1 MAYVTNIK
9 TVITYDL
16 DNTTKIFTIPFEY
29 LSRNFVVVT
38 LIGQDRKILTN
49 ITDYTFSTSTQII
62 TNSAWGNIQGYNQI
76 EIRRQTSAQERI
88 VDFQNGS
95 VLRANDLNVSSIQS
109 LHLAEEARDLV
120 SDTIGADNEGNLD
133 ARGRRIVNLG
143 DAVSDGDAV
152 TLRQEKAWGESALN
166 QANRSKVEADKSKTE
181 ADRSKVEADRSK
193 VEADKSKT
201 EADRSKVEADRSK
214 VEADKAAASA
224 GASKVSE
231 TNSKAS
237 EVSANASK
245 NAAFISETTATQKAT
260 DAAVSATNAKASENR
275 AILEASKLGNM
286 NDLAAAIESVDPV
299 TYKITFKGQLNLK
312 SAGVNDL
319 DAVTV
324 KQLKEAGGTP
334 VGVPMWIPSRAAQT
348 DGYIFGDGQLLSRA
362 MFPDWWGLIAAGKL
376 PVVSDALWLS
386 DKKYH
391 GSYST
396 GDGSTTFR
404 VPDYNGRVA
413 GFDGAPFLRGD
424 GFNRKTGEIIG
435 DAIRNIYGRFSVYT
449 TLGQDETEGVFTQ
462 GLSGLGGG
470 NPASAAPNRA
480 MYVFN
485 ASRQVPTDTENRPV
499 TLTGVWVIRAFGS
512 VVNSGNLDAA
522 HMASQIADLMSRVE
536 QLEKPAARPHKFII
550 MYMHG
555 TQAVPATIS
564 SGYTNTWASP
574 WPDREIACR
583 AEVLYNGEWG
593 EAGFASNA
601 GTGSSSY
608 GVKAFTRMN
617 KIKLWTGNQGL
628 LGVTAVAGG
637 AWDIT
642 ALITSIQF
650 RIVVW
655 TIDDQ

>member
-1 MAYVTNIK
+1 
-9 TVITYDL
+9 
-16 DNTTKIFTIPFEY
+16 
-29 LSRNFVVVT
+29 
-38 LIGQDRKILTN
+38 
-49 ITDYTFSTSTQII
+49 
-62 TNSAWGNIQGYNQI
+62 
-76 EIRRQTSAQERI
+76 
-88 VDFQNGS
+88 
-95 VLRANDLNVSSIQS
+95 
-109 LHLAEEARDLV
+109 
-120 SDTIGADNEGNLD
+120 
-133 ARGRRIVNLG
+133 
-143 DAVSDGDAV
+143 
-152 TLRQEKAWGESALN
+152 
-166 QANRSKVEADKSKTE
+166 
-181 ADRSKVEADRSK
+181 
-193 VEADKSKT
+193 
-201 EADRSKVEADRSK
+201 
-214 VEADKAAASA
+214 
-224 GASKVSE
+224 
-231 TNSKAS
+231 
-237 EVSANASK
+237 
-245 NAAFISETTATQKAT
+245 
-260 DAAVSATNAKASENR
+260 TNAKASENR

-404 VPDYNGRVA
+404 APDYNGKQA
-413 GFDGAPFLRGD
+413 GFDGSPFFRGD
-424 GFNRKTGEIIG
+424 GFNRKTGEILG
-435 DAIRNIYGRFSVYT
+435 DAIRNITGNAGLIPNYIAKSQAGVLALS
-449 TLGQDETEGVFTQ
+449 EGT
-462 GLSGLGGG
+462 GG
-470 NPASAAPNRA
+470 N
-480 MYVFN
+480 MYVTGSGN
-485 ASRQVPTDTENRPV
+485 YAVMRNIEIDVSKQVPTDVENRPV

-617 KIKLWTGNQGL
+617 KIKLWTG
-628 LGVTAVAGG
+628 
-637 AWDIT
+637 
-642 ALITSIQF
+642 
-650 RIVVW
+650 
-655 TIDDQ
+655 

>member
-16 DNTTKIFTIPFEY
+16 DNTTKTFTIPFEY

-62 TNSAWGNIQGYNQI
+62 TNSAWGDIQGYNQI

-133 ARGRRIVNLG
+133 ARGRRIVNVG

-152 TLRQEKAWGESALN
+152 TLRQEKVWGESALN
-166 QANRSKVEADKSKTE
+166 QAN
-181 ADRSKVEADRSK
+181 RSK

-260 DAAVSATNAKASENR
+260 DAAVSETNAKASENR

-376 PVVSDALWLS
+376 PVVSDSLWLS
-386 DKKYH
+386 DAKYH

-404 VPDYNGRVA
+404 APDYNGMQG
-413 GFDGAPFLRGD
+413 GFNGAPFFRGD
-424 GFNRKTGEIIG
+424 GFNRKAGEILG
-435 DAIRNIYGRFSVYT
+435 DAIRDIVGDFGNIGAKTNIAYP
-449 TLGQDETEGVFTQ
+449 LGMNGSGVFTRVIETGYTPNATAQ
-462 GLSGLGGG
+462 QLIDGSTQRLQFK
-470 NPASAAPNRA
+470 ASN
-480 MYVFN
+480 V
-485 ASRQVPTDTENRPV
+485 VPTDIENRPV
-499 TLTGVWVIRAFGS
+499 TLTGVWMIRAFGS

-536 QLEKPAARPHKFII
+536 QLEKPAAKPHKFII